1 IALYRPAARPLLVVA
16 GDGSAV
22 AGTQVELLE
31 PQGSDPVGLE
41 TLMFARTDS
50 NHYWDDARRAV
61 LVCSGRTD
69 AAGTLLLTGRPG
81 QPFALRLLGPGHL
94 PTVVDA
100 VVLDPELGTLRVE
113 VAPGATLVG
122 RLSPLGLVRQF
133 EVPLQ

>member
-1 IALYRPAARPLLVVA
+1 PDLAEPRGQEHLPSGLHRFTVTDQGAPTQTIPLYRPVARPLLVVA

-50 NHYWDDARRAV
+50 NHYWGNARRAV

-69 AAGTLLLTGRPG
+69 AAGTLVLTGRPL
-81 QPFALRLLGPGHL
+81 QPFALRLLGPGHQ

-100 VVLDPELGTLRVE
+100 VVLDPE
-113 VAPGATLVG
+113 
-122 RLSPLGLVRQF
+122 
-133 EVPLQ
+133 